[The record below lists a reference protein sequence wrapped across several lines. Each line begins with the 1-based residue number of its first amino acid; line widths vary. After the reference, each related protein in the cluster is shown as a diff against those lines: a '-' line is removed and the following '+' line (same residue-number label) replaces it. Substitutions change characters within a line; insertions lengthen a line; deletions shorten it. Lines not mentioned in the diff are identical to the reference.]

1 LNRKYKRIVLF
12 IFFLSTALITQNI
25 EGKREQGIENEIKTI
40 KSSNKPYYGEIEFI
54 LEEDLRI
61 GNEEEDNQFF
71 YNFIKIAV
79 DSEGN
84 IIILDNGNCRIQK
97 FSIKGTYLKTIGR
110 KGEGPGEF
118 LSPSYIYL
126 DGQDNIY
133 VLENS
138 GIKIVVFEKSGKF
151 QKIIKLPKRA
161 FRFAVTEDS
170 NILAQATSFDEKNS
184 WSNLYLIDHDGNIKE
199 TIVRSYPHPRSPT
212 IKGHILGNPY
222 THRFYFFPGSGGD
235 SLYGHSSECNIFVL
249 DPSGVMKFRI
259 EMTTA
264 LEPLTQKDKN
274 ALIDNKLK
282 FQEKFH
288 MGEKL
293 SRSEF
298 KKGLIFPEY
307 KPFFSGLMQ
316 DKKGLIYVRRFK
328 YELYEPEGKKIVF
341 DVFSQEGDYLYKL
354 TSLPLGIIKNG
365 YTYKRVIDAETDL
378 LQVVR
383 YKIINWEKMKEKKS
397 LP

>member
-1 LNRKYKRIVLF
+1 M
-12 IFFLSTALITQNI
+12 
-25 EGKREQGIENEIKTI
+25 
-40 KSSNKPYYGEIEFI
+40 
-54 LEEDLRI
+54 
-61 GNEEEDNQFF
+61 
-71 YNFIKIAV
+71 
-79 DSEGN
+79 
-84 IIILDNGNCRIQK
+84 
-97 FSIKGTYLKTIGR
+97 
-110 KGEGPGEF
+110 
-118 LSPSYIYL
+118 
-126 DGQDNIY
+126 
-133 VLENS
+133 
-138 GIKIVVFEKSGKF
+138 
-151 QKIIKLPKRA
+151 
-161 FRFAVTEDS
+161 
-170 NILAQATSFDEKNS
+170 
-184 WSNLYLIDHDGNIKE
+184 
-199 TIVRSYPHPRSPT
+199 
-212 IKGHILGNPY
+212 
-222 THRFYFFPGSGGD
+222 
-235 SLYGHSSECNIFVL
+235 YGHSSEYKIFVL

-282 FQEKFH
+282 RQEKFH

-293 SRSEF
+293 SRSNF

-307 KPFFSGLMQ
+307 KPFFSGFMQ

-365 YTYKRVIDAETDL
+365 YTYKIVIDAETDL
-378 LQVVR
+378 LQVIR